1 MLILGA
7 WCPAPLIHQDVADA
21 PPPHVA
27 HARLAAVCGT
37 SFILESREGP
47 ERLARYSF
55 VGWDPVAQV
64 RCDQNG
70 LHVTGAL
77 PGPSLDQS
85 PEEYLRRVLAFYN
98 VDDHQSP
105 FVGGLVGTIGYDFI
119 RAVEPSL
126 ENGAPE
132 AWPRFAFGLYLDA
145 LVYDHH
151 EGTCRYVSRG
161 EDRSA
166 ALLEAIGHE
175 APPAP
180 LSVGPVEADTDQAAF
195 EEQVRDAQRQ
205 IAAGECFQIVLSRRY
220 RARFGGDL
228 GRCYDW
234 LRDNAAVPYL
244 YHLRFAP
251 AGDSPALTLLGA
263 SPETLVRVRAGVAET
278 FPIAGTR
285 PVTGDDAADDASA
298 KDLLAD
304 RKELAEHAML
314 VDLARNDLGR
324 VCSPGTVHVA
334 GLMEIQRF
342 RHVQHI
348 VSHVKGTLDPRRDA
362 LDALAAVFPAG
373 TVSGAPKI
381 RAMEHIARIEDEA
394 NRPRGPYAGA
404 VAYASFNGDFDSA
417 ISIRSLSASGSE
429 LTIQAGAGIVHRSD
443 PATEFHE
450 TRHKAATLLEAVRQF
465 GATVPPEEPLE
476 VET

>member
-7 WCPAPLIHQDVADA
+7 RCPPSLIHQDIPNA

-27 HARLAAVCGT
+27 HARLAATCGT

-64 RCDQNG
+64 RCDQHG

-77 PGPSLDQS
+77 PAPSLDQD
-85 PEEYLRRVLAFYN
+85 PATYLRRVLAFYH
-98 VDDHQSP
+98 VEDHQSP
-105 FVGGLVGTIGYDFI
+105 FVGGLVGTLGYDFI
-119 RAVEPSL
+119 RNIEPGL
-126 ENGAPE
+126 DAGTPE

-151 EGTCRYVSRG
+151 EGTCHYVSRG

-166 ALLEAIGHE
+166 LLLEALDHD

-180 LSVGPVEADTDQAAF
+180 LSVGPVEADSDQSRF
-195 EEQVRDAQRQ
+195 EEQVRDAQTQ

-244 YHLRFAP
+244 YHLRFAA
-251 AGDSPALTLLGA
+251 AGGSPALTLLGA

-285 PVTGDDAADDASA
+285 PVTGDDDVDDASA

-304 RKELAEHAML
+304 RKETAEHAML

-324 VCSPGTVHVA
+324 VCSPGSVEVA
-334 GLMEIQRF
+334 SLMEIQRF

-348 VSHVKGTLDPRRDA
+348 VSHVTGQLEKGRDA

-381 RAMEHIARIEDEA
+381 RAMEHIARIEGEA
-394 NRPRGPYAGA
+394 AHPRGPYAGA

-465 GATVPPEEPLE
+465 GATVPAEAPVE
-476 VET
+476 VKP